1 MKHEYVVC
9 SNTDDNDEC
18 GEMSW
23 AEIRNMENIIVN
35 DECDWY
41 AHHNIDDGGDGQE
54 KASQMPCHIEEDD
67 DDHLSHGEHILIH
80 QSRRFLYRVAFGC
93 RYNFY
98 LVRLKFLRAFK
109 LLVSKFK

>member
-54 KASQMPCHIEEDD
+54 KAS
-67 DDHLSHGEHILIH
+67 
-80 QSRRFLYRVAFGC
+80 
-93 RYNFY
+93 
-98 LVRLKFLRAFK
+98 
-109 LLVSKFK
+109 